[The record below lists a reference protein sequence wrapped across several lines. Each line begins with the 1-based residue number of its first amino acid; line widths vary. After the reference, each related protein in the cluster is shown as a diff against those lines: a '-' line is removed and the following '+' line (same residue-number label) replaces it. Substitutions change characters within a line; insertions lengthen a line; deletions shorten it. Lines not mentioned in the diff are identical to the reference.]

1 VFGKTMENQK
11 NIAVQFFETVR
22 QHPEKPALLSDSGR
36 TTFVELAGMISVFAA
51 HFEYNGVKPGSVI
64 SIKTDDPQLII
75 ASLFAAALNGS
86 GWVYENAEFERLS
99 DVQVTHKFAMWDEG
113 EQPKGDRWIRIDE
126 TWKRPPPGY
135 APDKP
140 PRFPGYQSGD
150 DIWVYLPS
158 SGTTGTPKY
167 MEFSHSNMVARIRAC
182 FDEFPTGDEKCVFL
196 FAQHSPPTLFRALSL
211 LIRGGSLVYGLDP
224 AVWLTLGVSHVFASP
239 RQIQELLPEDALPRK
254 IHKALIGGDG
264 MSEALAAA
272 LLQNFETVVNT
283 YGATE
288 TSIVLQNRKII
299 AEDGAMRTETLWRDS
314 DVEIVD
320 DAGQLV
326 APGGEGFVRIR
337 NAYLAPGYLKNASAE
352 RQSFRD
358 GWFYPGD
365 KGIITQDGVFATIGR
380 QTDILNLG
388 GIKVNINLLEFT
400 LQAVPG
406 VKDAIVFLL
415 DEEGKQNVLVALI
428 QADEGAVKPDVIFE
442 AKIMLASAFSS
453 EVVPDRF
460 IFTQAIPRIASGKPD
475 RKACIEQAK
484 AARDSQKSK

>member
-1 VFGKTMENQK
+1 MENLK
-11 NIAVQFFETVR
+11 NIAIQFFETVR
-22 QHPEKPALLSDSGR
+22 RHPEKPALLSDSGR
-36 TTFVELAGMISVFAA
+36 TTYVELAGMISVFAA

-64 SIKTDDPQLII
+64 SIKTDDPQIII
-75 ASLFAAALNGS
+75 ASLFASALNGC
-86 GWVYENAEFERLS
+86 GWVYENADFERLS
-99 DVQVTHKFAMWDEG
+99 DVQVTHKFAMWDED
-113 EQPKGDRWIRIDE
+113 EKPRGDRWNRIDE
-126 TWKRPPPGY
+126 TWQRPPSGY

-140 PRFPGYQSGD
+140 PRFPGFQSD
-150 DIWVYLPS
+150 EDVWVYLPS

-167 MEFSHSNMVARIRAC
+167 MEFGHANMVKRIQAC

-211 LIRGGSLVYGLDP
+211 LISGGSLVYGLDP
-224 AVWLTLGVSHVFASP
+224 SVWLTLGVSHVFASP
-239 RQIQELLPEDALPRK
+239 RQIQELLPEEPLPCKLR
-254 IHKALIGGDG
+254 KALIGGDG
-264 MSEALAAA
+264 MSEALAAS
-272 LLQNFETVVNT
+272 LLQNFEVVVNT

-288 TSIVLQNRKII
+288 TSIVLQNRKTLVD
-299 AEDGAMRTETLWRDS
+299 DGTVRTETLWRDS

-320 DAGQLV
+320 DAGQRV
-326 APGGEGFVRIR
+326 APGAEGFVRIR

-352 RQSFRD
+352 GQAFRD

-365 KGIITQDGVFATIGR
+365 KGVISREGDFATIGR
-380 QTDILNLG
+380 QSDILNLG

-406 VKDAIVFLL
+406 VNDAIVFLL
-415 DEEGKQNVLVALI
+415 EEEGKQGFLVALV
-428 QADEGAVKPDVIFE
+428 QADEGAVRPDIIFE

-484 AARDSQKSK
+484 AARDSQKAT